1 MLISPHAA
9 GGRPRGAGELVAA
22 NLAAFL
28 SGGELRN
35 VVAR

>member
-1 MLISPHAA
+1 M
-9 GGRPRGAGELVAA
+9 GAGELVSE

-28 SGGELRN
+28 AGGRLRN